1 MAVNER
7 QYNMNVQQIRQILIS
22 GPDKFAPPE
31 QISTGKMKRIDLNC
45 TKNQGSNIRPAVK
58 IYLRS

>member
-31 QISTGKMKRIDLNC
+31 QISTGKNE
-45 TKNQGSNIRPAVK
+45 KNRFKLHQKPG
-58 IYLRS
+58 